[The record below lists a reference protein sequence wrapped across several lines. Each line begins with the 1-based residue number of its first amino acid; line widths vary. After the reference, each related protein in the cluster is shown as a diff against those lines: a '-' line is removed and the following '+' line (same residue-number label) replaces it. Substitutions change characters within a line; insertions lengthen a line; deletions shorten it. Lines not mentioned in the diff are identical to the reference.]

1 MLPHLQTL
9 LAISTWVRLRRL
21 GGWGLVLLGIADN
34 SVVPLT
40 GSMDV
45 LTIWLAARH
54 REPWPYYAL
63 MATVGAVL
71 GGYITYSL
79 ARKGGKQAMER
90 RLSKRKAAKVYQ
102 RFERWG
108 FGAIAIPAVLPP
120 PFPFF
125 PFLLAAGAMQYSRQ
139 KFLWR
144 TGARPRNSLF
154 DRCLPRNAIWEPH
167 PAFFFSIPQRSAGHT
182 DRPCSR
188 GWNSYTDPI
197 SSVQVRTQLMSLE
210 VCSEC
215 FLCVPSCPL
224 WLRHLKAST
233 TKGTKVHE
241 GRRLEQRLRLRY
253 NYRCVLDR
261 P

>member
-1 MLPHLQTL
+1 MLPHLQAL

-54 REPWPYYAL
+54 REPWQYYAL
-63 MATVGAVL
+63 MATIGAVL

-79 ARKGGKQAMER
+79 ARKGGKEAMER
-90 RLSKRKAAKVYQ
+90 RLSKRKAAKVYK

-125 PFLLAAGAMQYSRQ
+125 PFLLAAGAMQYSRK
-139 KFLWR
+139 KFL
-144 TGARPRNSLF
+144 GALVLGRGVRYSIGAYLGVRYGNHIL
-154 DRCLPRNAIWEPH
+154 R
-167 PAFFFSIPQRSAGHT
+167 FFSRYHKEALAILIGLAVVGGILTLIQ
-182 DRPCSR
+182 
-188 GWNSYTDPI
+188 Y
-197 SSVQVRTQLMSLE
+197 
-210 VCSEC
+210 
-215 FLCVPSCPL
+215 
-224 WLRHLKAST
+224 
-233 TKGTKVHE
+233 
-241 GRRLEQRLRLRY
+241 LRY
-253 NYRCVLDR
+253 R
-261 P
+261 